1 MAGIV
6 KVRLITAAAFAVVAG
21 IATLRFG
28 HIGVGR
34 FVWLAAT
41 WLNFVIRAPHLPDA
55 KAIPVTLNRRDRQ
68 EQLLLGGMFATML
81 VLPLIHLAT
90 GLFTFANYTIP
101 QWAVWIG
108 AAIQPLAI
116 WLFWRSHADLGRNW
130 SASLEVRED
139 HKLIDHGVY
148 ARIRHP
154 MYSSIWLSAL
164 SQPLLIQNWIA
175 GALIILAFAAM
186 MRAEFSDAYA
196 DYCRRT
202 GRFLPKLG

>member
-1 MAGIV
+1 M
-6 KVRLITAAAFAVVAG
+6 
-21 IATLRFG
+21 
-28 HIGVGR
+28 
-34 FVWLAAT
+34 
-41 WLNFVIRAPHLPDA
+41 
-55 KAIPVTLNRRDRQ
+55 
-68 EQLLLGGMFATML
+68 GGMFATML

-186 MRAEFSDAYA
+186 SALRIPREEAMMRAESSDVYA